1 MPTVTSVALALI
13 LALSVVPAMAG
24 DTFQAF
30 SKMSTD
36 KQDLLT
42 PLADNQLA
50 AIEGGF
56 FDEVCIVCLNIAVI
70 EQLNVDVY
78 GAFNSQV
85 NQAAVSQEIN

>member
-1 MPTVTSVALALI
+1 MKTVTSVALALI
-13 LALSVVPAMAG
+13 LALSVVPTMAG

-42 PLADNQLA
+42 PLADNELA

-70 EQLNVDVY
+70 EQANVDVF
-78 GAFNSQV
+78 GAFNTQV